1 VKKKL
6 QKDMSKYNIFRIMKL
21 SGAAIVI
28 ATMFS
33 FTLNAASA
41 GKAIIF
47 PIPQQIQTTTDI
59 FTLNEAISVIVPE
72 NAGRNDYFLARFLVR
87 ELSDKYGVAVRIE
100 VKKEIPEKGR
110 FVIMGNLDNPLIKAY
125 CTKNKIEISEKNPGP
140 EGYLL
145 HVNSDKIII
154 AGSDDQGAFYGL
166 QSLRQLIDGGNGKT
180 VQGLRVKDWPSFPF
194 RAIRLY
200 VPGPENI
207 AFFKRFLRDFMA
219 LYKYN
224 KVIIEFNCMRLDKH
238 PEANAGWIEFSKYMQ
253 YSRSNSTEGIKGEEK
268 NSSHFDAGDGYIIEK
283 NDVKSLVD
291 FANENFLEVIPEIPS
306 LTHGY
311 YLLTRHPELA
321 EYPGD
326 RWPDTYCPSN
336 PESYKLMFDVYDEYI
351 DVIKPKMI
359 HIGHDEWWGA
369 PLGVCPLCKG
379 KDFSELFASDINKI
393 HDYLAKKGIKV
404 AMWGD
409 YILESVREKG
419 PQNRTSSTGVKYQT
433 PGAMRPEI
441 VKEKVPK
448 DILVLNWF
456 WIDQEKEMELK
467 NFGFKQIYGNFTP
480 NISNWDERIKK
491 IDLAGG
497 APSSWAS
504 TNEFNFGKD
513 LILDFLGCANF
524 VWSSHTLNQRELAG
538 IVTDLMPSVR
548 FNLGGRRVPSRDGDA
563 VEPVN
568 ISDRFNLSK
577 SSKIFNIDL
586 GTLTSGEVKTNSKK
600 FNLAKTQNEKENCLV
615 AVSTVGK
622 GENPLPK
629 SVEGISVNEDV
640 SSLIFLHACALPS
653 ENQKA
658 YFNIPDFFDS
668 ADLLGWYEIVYED
681 GFTLTVPIQYGVNI
695 LEWNP
700 WGESRLDKMEGET
713 GAPQNMYCYEGDPVN
728 CSTSMQEHPITFFAY
743 EWVNPRFGKKIREV
757 NLHGT
762 VNYQATQTDYGKPE
776 YKPLKSN
783 AIMLAG
789 ISKVKKRPVIGPEK

>member
-1 VKKKL
+1 MKKDEPPLKSML
-6 QKDMSKYNIFRIMKL
+6 NLFIALVTFFFLL
-21 SGAAIVI
+21 SLKAAP
-28 ATMFS
+28 
-33 FTLNAASA
+33 A
-41 GKAIIF
+41 GKILIF
-47 PIPQQIQTTTDI
+47 PIPQQLQTTGDI
-59 FTLNEAISVIVPE
+59 FIMDETISIIVPE
-72 NAGRNDYFLARFLVR
+72 RGSDNDLFLARFLVR
-87 ELSDKYGVAVRIE
+87 ELSDKYGIAVKIE
-100 VKKEIPEKGR
+100 NRSDIPSGR
-110 FVIMGNLDNPLIKAY
+110 KIVLMGKFDNPLLRSFCKE
-125 CTKNKIEISEKNPGP
+125 NKLEVNEKKPGP
-140 EGYLL
+140 EGYILQ
-145 HVNSDKIII
+145 VSSDKIII
-154 AGSDDQGAFYGL
+154 AGSDNAGAFFGL
-166 QSLRQLIDGGNGKT
+166 QSLRQLIDAGDGREI
-180 VQGLRVKDWPSFPF
+180 QGLNVKDWPSFPF

-207 AFFKRFLRDFMA
+207 AFFKRFMRDFMS

-268 NSSHFDAGDGYIIEK
+268 NSSHYDAGDGYIIEK
-283 NDVKSLVD
+283 NDVKAIVD

-336 PESYKLMFDVYDEYI
+336 PKSYELMFDVYDEYI

-369 PLGVCPLCKG
+369 PLDVCPLCRG
-379 KDFSELFASDINKI
+379 KDFSELFEGDINKI
-393 HDYLAKKGIKV
+393 HKYLAGKGIKI

-409 YILESVREKG
+409 YLLESVREKG

-441 VKEKVPK
+441 VREKIPK

-456 WIDQEKEMELK
+456 WIDQEKEKELK
-467 NFGFKQIYGNFTP
+467 EFGFKQIYGNFTP

-497 APSSWAS
+497 APSSWAA

-524 VWSSHTLNQRELAG
+524 VWSNHTVDQRELAG
-538 IVTDLMPSVR
+538 IVHELMPSVR
-548 FNLGGRRVPSRDGDA
+548 SNLSGKRIPSRDGDP
-563 VEPVN
+563 VEPVD
-568 ISDRFNLSK
+568 ISGKFNLSGD
-577 SSKIFNIDL
+577 SKVFNINL
-586 GTLTSGEVKTNSKK
+586 GSLKSGEVK
-600 FNLAKTQNEKENCLV
+600 LKTKTFILGNTSGNRSPGAV
-615 AVSTVGK
+615 GVSTVGK
-622 GENPLPK
+622 GENPLPE

-658 YFNIPDFFDS
+658 YFNIPDFFDT
-668 ADLLGWYEIVYED
+668 ADLLGWYEVVYED
-681 GFTLTVPIQYGVNI
+681 GFKLTIPIQYGVNI

-700 WGESRLDKMEGET
+700 GGEDRLDKMEGET
-713 GAPQNMYCYEGDPVN
+713 GAPQNMYCYEADPVV
-728 CSTSMQEHPITFFAY
+728 CSTDVKGNSITFYAL
-743 EWVNPRFGKKIREV
+743 EWVNPRFGKIIKEV

-776 YKPLKSN
+776 YKAMKSN
-783 AIMLAG
+783 AILLAG
-789 ISKVKKRPVIGPEK
+789 ISKVKKRPVIGPQK